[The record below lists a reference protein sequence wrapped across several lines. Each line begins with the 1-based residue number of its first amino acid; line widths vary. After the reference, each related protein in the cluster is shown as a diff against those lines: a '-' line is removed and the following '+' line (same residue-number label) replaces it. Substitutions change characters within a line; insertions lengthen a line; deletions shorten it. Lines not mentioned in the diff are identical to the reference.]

1 MKTTTLTTALKT
13 AAISI
18 VLLACAA
25 AFCPSCV
32 LYRAVAYG
40 SEDIY
45 DYRVFPQDTVRRSS
59 RPWHFAEQAP
69 ERRLLDTLVWDADRY
84 VDTAVKYPG
93 RPVTLGELMEDGGP
107 GSIIVIQNDT
117 IKFEEYYGGFDRSTV
132 TTVFSVSKSLT
143 SLLCGVAVREG
154 YIRSV
159 DDPVTD
165 YLPELLDADTMFRH
179 LTVEH
184 LLQCRSG
191 LKFNENYSV
200 NPFSGMAR
208 LYYGPNAMAVVKR
221 LRFSTRPGE
230 KHYYSS
236 MDSQILG
243 LVIERAVGRS
253 YAEYMQEKVWE
264 PLGMEYDASVS
275 LDDSRHRVAKSY
287 GGITTCSI
295 DLAKVGRLY
304 LSMGNWNGQQ
314 IIDSAWVKKSICR
327 DNLNYFY
334 AYCWYNTSRHIVNSE
349 GTSEFF
355 GDWHEVAE
363 RFDELGVPKDGRMF
377 YTVGWKKGNNS
388 TGCQLGP
395 GYHAEGLYGQ
405 YLFILPEKNLV
416 IVRLGERKQI
426 DYPEVFD
433 KLAAEYLSAAF

>member
-1 MKTTTLTTALKT
+1 
-13 AAISI
+13 
-18 VLLACAA
+18 
-25 AFCPSCV
+25 
-32 LYRAVAYG
+32 
-40 SEDIY
+40 
-45 DYRVFPQDTVRRSS
+45 
-59 RPWHFAEQAP
+59 
-69 ERRLLDTLVWDADRY
+69 
-84 VDTAVKYPG
+84 
-93 RPVTLGELMEDGGP
+93 
-107 GSIIVIQNDT
+107 
-117 IKFEEYYGGFDRSTV
+117 
-132 TTVFSVSKSLT
+132 
-143 SLLCGVAVREG
+143 
-154 YIRSV
+154 
-159 DDPVTD
+159 
-165 YLPELLDADTMFRH
+165 
-179 LTVEH
+179 
-184 LLQCRSG
+184 
-191 LKFNENYSV
+191 
-200 NPFSGMAR
+200 
-208 LYYGPNAMAVVKR
+208 
-221 LRFSTRPGE
+221 
-230 KHYYSS
+230 
-236 MDSQILG
+236 
-243 LVIERAVGRS
+243 
-253 YAEYMQEKVWE
+253 
-264 PLGMEYDASVS
+264 MEYDASVS